1 MSRQDT
7 REKGT
12 HLASCTVAAS
22 PAVALRAGRAF
33 FFRKW
38 RTKFGLVTLGA
49 IVIDIAVLIGVLA
62 WMGPDNML
70 VGMLATI
77 LMLMA
82 AIQSASF
89 FTIPRTLAKVAGR
102 APQSTS
108 EIEVT
113 EEGLTVRS
121 GKNTNF
127 LPWKVFSS
135 VWIYDDFIVL
145 PIGKFVL
152 NRFVWVPTAGMTADV
167 QAAFRA
173 ARDRLATRSRH
184 AGAGAP

>member
-1 MSRQDT
+1 MS
-7 REKGT
+7 
-12 HLASCTVAAS
+12 AS

-33 FFRKW
+33 FFRKL
-38 RTKFGLVTLGA
+38 RTKFGLIALGA
-49 IVIDIAVLIGVLA
+49 TVIDIAVLIGVLT
-62 WMGPDNML
+62 WIGTDNML
-70 VGMLATI
+70 VGMLVTI

-82 AIQSASF
+82 VIQSASF
-89 FTIPRTLAKVAGR
+89 FTVPRTLARVAGR
-102 APQSTS
+102 APQNTS

-145 PIGKFVL
+145 PIGEFVL
-152 NRFVWVPTAGMTADV
+152 NRFLWVPTAGMPADV
-167 QAAFRA
+167 RAAFKA
-173 ARDRLATRSRH
+173 ARDLLATRSH
-184 AGAGAP
+184 PADAGAQQY